1 MNPPAGSIR
10 AELNEAVVGGIRQRG
25 PEAVGVVLIG
35 VAHLVVAFIA
45 LTVLLFATLVLGFEI
60 SAVPVLLMSALSGV
74 VSWLVGKKSG
84 WPFPAS
90 LSVGD
95 TDESGEDSGG

>member
-1 MNPPAGSIR
+1 MNPPAGSIK
-10 AELNEAVVGGIRQRG
+10 AEFSEAIVGGIRQRG

-35 VAHLVVAFIA
+35 IAHLFVAFIA

-60 SAVPVLLMSALSGV
+60 SAVPVLIMSALSGV

-84 WPFPAS
+84 WPFSVSLPAAAP
-90 LSVGD
+90 
-95 TDESGEDSGG
+95 DEPSE